1 MNKAQLREMI
11 SEMLG
16 EENGDEER
24 TPRDPEPTPEEL
36 KKMRAYVDMLGA
48 EQAEKE
54 ADEAAWFSDDWKLEE
69 TQWGGFTGGA
79 APLDEPPMDSGPMSP
94 EQQQRVFDIL
104 VDTGSDPEELKA
116 SGDFPDVIE
125 ENKMNIKQIIRE
137 ELQAVLKEG
146 FVSDTGDT
154 PKMIAAVVRRWM
166 ADENIDSN
174 DEQTIA
180 EKIASIAVD
189 SGVRD
194 DDIPDWQNAVFDKLD
209 AVMNEENGEPGMSMA
224 AAKAK
229 VFTQYSPQKFLEELA
244 DIDKKIMSLR
254 SGNPFKSSGTK
265 TPIYQ
270 IRLAINDITK
280 AAELEMK

>member
-1 MNKAQLREMI
+1 
-11 SEMLG
+11 
-16 EENGDEER
+16 
-24 TPRDPEPTPEEL
+24 
-36 KKMRAYVDMLGA
+36 
-48 EQAEKE
+48 
-54 ADEAAWFSDDWKLEE
+54 
-69 TQWGGFTGGA
+69 
-79 APLDEPPMDSGPMSP
+79 
-94 EQQQRVFDIL
+94 
-104 VDTGSDPEELKA
+104 
-116 SGDFPDVIE
+116 
-125 ENKMNIKQIIRE
+125 MNIKQIIRE

-146 FVSDTGDT
+146 VGSLPSGVT
-154 PKMIAAVVRRWM
+154 PKMIAAEVRQWM

-194 DDIPDWQNAVFDKLD
+194 DDIPDWQNAVFDKLGG
-209 AVMNEENGEPGMSMA
+209 AVNEVYGGSGMAMD
-224 AAKAK
+224 AAKAS
-229 VFTQYSPQKFLEELA
+229 VYTQYSPAKFLEELA

>member
-1 MNKAQLREMI
+1 MNKAQLREI
-11 SEMLG
+11 IKEMLG
-16 EENGDEER
+16 EENGEEER

-79 APLDEPPMDSGPMSP
+79 APLDEPAPDSGPMSP
-94 EQQQRVFDIL
+94 EQQQKVFDIL

-137 ELQAVLKEG
+137 ELQAVLKES

-154 PKMIAAVVRRWM
+154 PEDVAVVVRQWM

-180 EKIASIAVD
+180 EKIASIAFD
-189 SGVRD
+189 SGVLD
-194 DDIPDWQNAVFDKLD
+194 DDIPDWQD
-209 AVMNEENGEPGMSMA
+209 AVSDMLGGAVNEENGEPGMSMA
-224 AAKAK
+224 AAKAS
-229 VFTQYSPQKFLEELA
+229 VYTQYSPAKFLEELA

-270 IRLAINDITK
+270 IRLAINDIRK

>member
-1 MNKAQLREMI
+1 MNKAQLREI
-11 SEMLG
+11 I
-16 EENGDEER
+16 
-24 TPRDPEPTPEEL
+24 
-36 KKMRAYVDMLGA
+36 
-48 EQAEKE
+48 KE
-54 ADEAAWFSDDWKLEE
+54 ILDEAH
-69 TQWGGFTGGA
+69 WGGFTGGA

-146 FVSDTGDT
+146 VGSLPSGET
-154 PKMIAAVVRRWM
+154 PKMIAAEVRQWM

-174 DEQTIA
+174 DKQTIA
-180 EKIASIAVD
+180 EKIAGIAVD

-194 DDIPDWQNAVFDKLD
+194 DDIPDWQNAVLD
-209 AVMNEENGEPGMSMA
+209 ILDDVMNEENGEPGMSMD
-224 AAKAK
+224 AAKAS
-229 VFTQYSPQKFLEELA
+229 VYTQYSPAKFLEELA
-244 DIDKKIMSLR
+244 NIDKQIMSLR

-270 IRLAINDITK
+270 IRLAINDIRK

>member
-1 MNKAQLREMI
+1 MNKAQLREI
-11 SEMLG
+11 IKEML
-16 EENGDEER
+16 D
-24 TPRDPEPTPEEL
+24 
-36 KKMRAYVDMLGA
+36 
-48 EQAEKE
+48 
-54 ADEAAWFSDDWKLEE
+54 E

-79 APLDEPPMDSGPMSP
+79 APLDEPALDSGPMSP
-94 EQQQRVFDIL
+94 EQQQKVFDIL

-194 DDIPDWQNAVFDKLD
+194 DDIPDWQNAVFDKLGG
-209 AVMNEENGEPGMSMA
+209 AVNEVYGGSGMAMD
-224 AAKAK
+224 AAKAS
-229 VFTQYSPQKFLEELA
+229 VYTQYSPAKFLEELA